1 MRSAIEALECL
12 SETNYDKYIDTVTG
26 NDKLCNTLKL
36 FHYYRGDIMAE
47 YRSNRDRYIE
57 LTDEMELKLVQLEV
71 ISMVYN
77 KKKTDLK
84 YDELKSTFSSLSGLS
99 YNDLEALL
107 VKLCYPKVLQIRLDP
122 LEAKLEVLEFGT
134 RGIEGDEIVRRLK
147 EIKQRILKLS
157 LRTQID
163 DERVDQDQIGILVAK
178 ELNEINATIEIKTVK
193 DEINSR
199 KRKINLSS

>member
-1 MRSAIEALECL
+1 
-12 SETNYDKYIDTVTG
+12 
-26 NDKLCNTLKL
+26 
-36 FHYYRGDIMAE
+36 MAE